1 MAESAKNKKPRTAAQ
16 AAANQKASAASK
28 DAMAWMESHKAQGV
42 EKSVLNSGVIQRMQ
56 KDGKGEEEILE
67 AILARQR
74 ERKEKKA
81 VKPKANAAPSA
92 NAGNAGTK
100 KKNNNNARSTTT
112 NGTAKNKKPRSAA
125 GVAANNA
132 LRALMAKFKTHKL
145 KATNPARQYYKAQTL
160 AGKNNDAIFAEM
172 KNNPEFRENA
182 PPVPRSKAR
191 AQSSAAAAAAARMP
205 GNGVKGSYVCEKC
218 QFVGTNAAVAKP
230 VNNMTGN
237 YFPVNASGSSNA
249 GLVNL

>member
-1 MAESAKNKKPRTAAQ
+1 MAESAKNKKPRTVAQ
-16 AAANQKASAASK
+16 AAANQRASAASK

-56 KDGKGEEEILE
+56 KDGKGEEEIL
-67 AILARQR
+67 AAVLARQR
-74 ERKEKKA
+74 ERKEKKVA
-81 VKPKANAAPSA
+81 KPKANAAPSG

-112 NGTAKNKKPRSAA
+112 NGTAKNKKKPRSAA

-145 KATNPARQYYKAQTL
+145 KASNPARQYYKAQTL
-160 AGKNNDAIFAEM
+160 AGKNNDAIFAAM

-182 PPVPRSKAR
+182 PPVPRSKPR
-191 AQSSAAAAAAARMP
+191 AQSSSAAAVPR
-205 GNGVKGSYVCEKC
+205 NGVKGSYVCEKC

-230 VNNMTGN
+230 VNNMSGN